1 MSRLGP
7 LLASG
12 VLVLALGVKGA
23 AAQEPTVT
31 RHALSNG
38 IVLLVRENPAID
50 VVAASLQV
58 RAGSHFETPLTA
70 GITNFLQRVL
80 LRGTIK
86 RTFVQLAEASEDIGG
101 GLDGGGEVE
110 SAELRGQALGR
121 HWETLL
127 AMIAEVALEP
137 ALPPQEIERERRLLL
152 GQLKSR
158 ADSPFS
164 FSFDSLSRDLYG
176 PHPYG
181 RHYLGLKE
189 NLDRLTR
196 EDLLA
201 HYRAIYRPEQM
212 VLAVSGKVE
221 RERDV
226 KAAPVGPRTKRHPRP
241 PPPDSAA
248 SSSAPPNRL
257 RSWSATS
264 VRACRIRSTLWRGCS
279 APRWEAVWPA
289 ASSSSCATA
298 AGSRTPRACCPCRFA
313 WGRRFS

>member
-50 VVAASLQV
+50 VVAVSLQV

-121 HWETLL
+121 
-127 AMIAEVALEP
+127 
-137 ALPPQEIERERRLLL
+137 
-152 GQLKSR
+152 
-158 ADSPFS
+158 
-164 FSFDSLSRDLYG
+164 
-176 PHPYG
+176 
-181 RHYLGLKE
+181 
-189 NLDRLTR
+189 
-196 EDLLA
+196 
-201 HYRAIYRPEQM
+201 
-212 VLAVSGKVE
+212 
-221 RERDV
+221 
-226 KAAPVGPRTKRHPRP
+226 
-241 PPPDSAA
+241 
-248 SSSAPPNRL
+248 
-257 RSWSATS
+257 
-264 VRACRIRSTLWRGCS
+264 
-279 APRWEAVWPA
+279 
-289 ASSSSCATA
+289 
-298 AGSRTPRACCPCRFA
+298 
-313 WGRRFS
+313 